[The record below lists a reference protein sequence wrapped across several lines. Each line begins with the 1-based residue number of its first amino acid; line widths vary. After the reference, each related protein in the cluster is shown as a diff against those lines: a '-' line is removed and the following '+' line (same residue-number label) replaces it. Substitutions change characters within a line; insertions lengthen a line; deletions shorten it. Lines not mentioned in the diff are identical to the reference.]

1 MNLLK
6 RSLAAAGMAAAVL
19 AAPAT
24 QAQSTPQSV
33 EHMQKIIEAIK
44 SGKLDALPDAQR
56 KAVESGMRSA
66 NASSNLDNLDQKV
79 VDFSI
84 KHASQWQ
91 QMARE
96 AYVAALP
103 PRDRARGESV
113 LLGDGTLP
121 DSEGRL
127 YYFVSRSMPMS
138 LLKAYAVEALH
149 TGGTLV
155 VKGIR
160 RGDTIKEYVEEAVAD
175 FNNAEGQVLSNM
187 EINPN
192 LFDMFDVSVVPTVVW
207 TNKIGLDDIGA
218 GCENLP
224 EGTPVP
230 LLTVEGPDGN
240 PLQVEKPVCAQAP
253 SGAYYKIAGALT
265 TQYVLERFQS
275 AGAPP
280 KAMAH
285 YQGRLAAR
293 NANVF
298 DGSVKQGTGNSMQ
311 PITAD
316 LTLDVLPRETFWYW
330 AEELETKNVQRGP
343 YGPAFTLDEAD
354 DPAYRDELKAFIR
367 QRLSK

>member
-1 MNLLK
+1 MFK
-6 RSLAAAGMAAAVL
+6 RSIAAATLAAVMLSGGAH
-19 AAPAT
+19 
-24 QAQSTPQSV
+24 AQTTPQSV
-33 EHMQKIIEAIK
+33 EHMQKLIEAIK
-44 SGKLDALPDAQR
+44 SGNLDALPDAQR

-66 NASSNLDNLDQKV
+66 NVSANLDNLDPQV

-175 FNNAEGQVLSNM
+175 FNNADGQVLSNM

-192 LFDMFDVSVVPTVVW
+192 LFDMFSISVVPTLVW
-207 TNKIGLDDIGA
+207 TNKVGLEDIGA

-224 EGTPVP
+224 EGTSAP
-230 LLTVEGPDGN
+230 LMTFEGPDGN

-253 SGAYYKIAGALT
+253 SGSYYKLAGALT
-265 TQYVLERFQS
+265 TSYVLERFEE
-275 AGAPP
+275 AGAPA

-285 YQGRLAAR
+285 FQGRLAAR

-298 DGSVKQGTGNSMQ
+298 DGSVRQGVGNAMA
-311 PITAD
+311 PITTE

-343 YGPAFTLDEAD
+343 YGPSFTLEEED
-354 DPAYRDELKAFIR
+354 DPAYRDELTALIR
-367 QRLSK
+367 QRLSN